1 MRVRRS
7 PPVGSRS
14 LAVGLM
20 RARPLGRAHPYAG
33 SSRKTMRRTPLRPSS
48 PHGVIDADAG
58 LREETWW
65 AVVSP
70 LAQSTRLLA
79 STVVLA
85 GL

>member
-1 MRVRRS
+1 
-7 PPVGSRS
+7 
-14 LAVGLM
+14 
-20 RARPLGRAHPYAG
+20 
-33 SSRKTMRRTPLRPSS
+33 MRRTPLRPSS